1 MLSLLE
7 MSVTGGILAAVAVII
22 RAVAVN
28 RLPKKVFLAFWAAV
42 LCCLFF
48 PFRIPSPVSVYAA
61 VPSDAIRR
69 PGVLLGNAA
78 AAPAQ
83 DARQLPIAL
92 LVWAFTTD
100 PADAPPLPLVVF
112 FVAIPA
118 VVIVGVLIALL
129 QRFKQIKG
137 GEEDAAS
144 QY

>member
-92 LVWAFTTD
+92 LVWAGVALRWPWPFSSPICA
-100 PADAPPLPLVVF
+100 PAPATAPPCRWSTP
-112 FVAIPA
+112 
-118 VVIVGVLIALL
+118 
-129 QRFKQIKG
+129 
-137 GEEDAAS
+137 S
-144 QY
+144 